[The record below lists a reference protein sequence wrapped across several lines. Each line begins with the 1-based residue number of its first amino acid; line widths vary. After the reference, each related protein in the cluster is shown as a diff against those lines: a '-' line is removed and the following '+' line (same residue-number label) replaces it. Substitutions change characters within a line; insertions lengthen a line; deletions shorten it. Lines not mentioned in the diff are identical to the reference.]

1 MVKAKLLMATFCI
14 TALLGISGCKQPA
27 GNTPSQE
34 NPPVVTSKV
43 IDFRNKDSYG
53 KVIAARSVL
62 RAAEDSALE
71 QKFEEVQE
79 ITTLGGLTEE
89 DISQIITFEDSE
101 NGLKVFYKTPE
112 SMRGSYSPVFNM
124 VLVDSNG
131 NWSTQMNNRWSKIC
145 AGEDGIIFDEFSFEY
160 PLVIAGKKTSF
171 WFQPT
176 YKDPLTKEIKAEFQ
190 WRVSVTP
197 KHGTGMVDPLP
208 ENFDSFSNEKAS
220 YKDGRFTFTNVI
232 PPVGET
238 VVKSIYVYVLK
249 DKNEPWKF
257 RPYGELNDYDIDY
270 GQSTDFYLGDLVK
283 TTDEDIDFKEWPY
296 FIVFMKYYYTV
307 KGWDDIRFST
317 PVIYS
322 PCYENDGFFGKPLSE
337 RSVSTTEMIDVVENN
352 VKGKKITFSGN
363 GVYDGLYESSELVD
377 YLGKEIKPAV
387 FVSGLDAYVLDVSSE
402 KYLLVEKTS
411 LKDFYLKGHS
421 FTDDGKVSFKYGDK
435 SVKINKSNKTEIFL
449 PSILNAKDVEL
460 KMDGHILKWVTKPE
474 IEGDASG
481 IIGINFFPDF
491 SYQWMGKAE
500 MPYGELKDIDL
511 SQVDWACFSEFTA
524 STKIPFIEFRKNKS
538 FVISVN
544 YNGFE
549 FPIKKQVIAYDVPE
563 PKITLDLND
572 FDFDNDGKI
581 ILTEGGEENK
591 LWRHL
596 NMSLPES
603 VTSLEKLKK
612 GDLVRVDFNFKANS
626 DTNLVLKF
634 FRTDFVNVSS
644 NLSFWNEQENGVKA
658 GQVYQGSY
666 EFILK
671 EDLSEY
677 NVNDII
683 FHIAGSYNKEGTTI
697 VLDLQ

>member
-1 MVKAKLLMATFCI
+1 
-14 TALLGISGCKQPA
+14 
-27 GNTPSQE
+27 
-34 NPPVVTSKV
+34 
-43 IDFRNKDSYG
+43 
-53 KVIAARSVL
+53 
-62 RAAEDSALE
+62 
-71 QKFEEVQE
+71 
-79 ITTLGGLTEE
+79 
-89 DISQIITFEDSE
+89 
-101 NGLKVFYKTPE
+101 
-112 SMRGSYSPVFNM
+112 
-124 VLVDSNG
+124 
-131 NWSTQMNNRWSKIC
+131 
-145 AGEDGIIFDEFSFEY
+145 
-160 PLVIAGKKTSF
+160 
-171 WFQPT
+171 
-176 YKDPLTKEIKAEFQ
+176 
-190 WRVSVTP
+190 
-197 KHGTGMVDPLP
+197 
-208 ENFDSFSNEKAS
+208 
-220 YKDGRFTFTNVI
+220 
-232 PPVGET
+232 
-238 VVKSIYVYVLK
+238 
-249 DKNEPWKF
+249 
-257 RPYGELNDYDIDY
+257 
-270 GQSTDFYLGDLVK
+270 
-283 TTDEDIDFKEWPY
+283 
-296 FIVFMKYYYTV
+296 MKYYYTV

-387 FVSGLDAYVLDVSSE
+387 FVSGLDAYILDVSSE

-460 KMDGHILKWVTKPE
+460 EMDGHILKWVTKPE
-474 IEGDASG
+474 IEGDTSG

-491 SYQWMGKAE
+491 SYQWMGNAE

-511 SQVDWACFSEFTA
+511 SQAYWACFREFTA
-524 STKIPFIEFRKNKS
+524 STKLPFIEFRKNKS

-549 FPIKKQVIAYDVPE
+549 FPIKNQVIAYDVPE

-581 ILTEGGEENK
+581 ILTEGGEENNG
-591 LWRHL
+591 WRYL

-603 VTSLEKLKK
+603 VTSLENLKK

-666 EFILK
+666 EFILN